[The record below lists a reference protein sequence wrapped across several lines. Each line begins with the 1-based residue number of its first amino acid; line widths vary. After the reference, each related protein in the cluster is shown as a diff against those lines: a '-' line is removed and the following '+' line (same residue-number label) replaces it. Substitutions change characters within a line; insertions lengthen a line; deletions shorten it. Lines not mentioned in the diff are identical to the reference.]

1 MVWKFYICTTTGLFF
16 CSFPLENCHLPQPL
30 ETSCLIGLS
39 VQCIGPWLGQFITLI
54 LNPDFFFFMETCLAI
69 NLSWR
74 DYQIQ
79 SCKPDMNALSLQNSF
94 PETKLSARTSVHQ
107 LVKHVSSQLA
117 PYLTY
122 PLAQSIQFK
131 CPPQ

>member
-54 LNPDFFFFMETCLAI
+54 LNPDFFFFHGNMPRNKSFLERLSDSVLQAGHECSFTSEQLPRDKIISKNKCPSVSKTCLISASSI
-69 NLSWR
+69 PNLS
-74 DYQIQ
+74 IG
-79 SCKPDMNALSLQNSF
+79 SINS
-94 PETKLSARTSVHQ
+94 V
-107 LVKHVSSQLA
+107 
-117 PYLTY
+117 
-122 PLAQSIQFK
+122 
-131 CPPQ
+131 